1 MSVDLDGTI
10 RDLAP
15 RVLRYARAR
24 TGDPSIAEEVAQ
36 DSLTALVRRWRTLG
50 PPDAPEA
57 FVFSIARRR
66 AGRALVRRRLW
77 HPIEELFGARD
88 GHPTPEE
95 RVLGAGARAQ
105 LLAALA
111 RLPRR
116 DREALLMA
124 ALGGL
129 RTEDAAAALGIS
141 ASAVKM
147 RTLRAR
153 QRLRLLL
160 ENPHEPR

>member
-1 MSVDLDGTI
+1 M
-10 RDLAP
+10 
-15 RVLRYARAR
+15 
-24 TGDPSIAEEVAQ
+24 AEEVAQ
-36 DSLTALVRRWRTLG
+36 ESLTALVQRWRTLG

-95 RVLGAGARAQ
+95 RVLGASTRAR

-111 RLPRR
+111 QLPRR

-124 ALGGL
+124 AVGRL

-160 ENPHEPR
+160 GESDEPR